1 MKKKIFAFI
10 LLAVAV
16 LSLSLTSFAA
26 GVDNIAPLRIV
37 DEEGNPVL
45 GLSVENA
52 YTYVYSDADGL
63 TDLDVGVVQG
73 KQGTEQADFS
83 KQISFTVTNP
93 ISGEKQNYN
102 CLLHNDY
109 ETRIVWDKETPEESA
124 AGLREKVEFRVIDQ
138 NGDPVK
144 NVRFVLPPQQMLL
157 PTNQD
162 GKTWYFGEP
171 FEKQWVTYYWQDSQK
186 QERYDKA
193 LVTIR
198 DWHLEN
204 GKMHITFRVEI

>member
-1 MKKKIFAFI
+1 M
-10 LLAVAV
+10 
-16 LSLSLTSFAA
+16 
-26 GVDNIAPLRIV
+26 R
-37 DEEGNPVL
+37 EGNPVL

-109 ETRIVWDKETPEESA
+109 ETRIVWDEETPEESA
-124 AGLREKVEFRVIDQ
+124 AGLREKVEFRVVDQ

-144 NVRFVLPPQQMLL
+144 NVRFVLPQQQMLL
-157 PTNQD
+157 PHQSGWQD
-162 GKTWYFGEP
+162 GILANRLKNSGLLITGR
-171 FEKQWVTYYWQDSQK
+171 TH
-186 QERYDKA
+186 RNRNGM
-193 LVTIR
+193 IR
-198 DWHLEN
+198 H
-204 GKMHITFRVEI
+204 

>member
-83 KQISFTVTNP
+83 KPISFTVL
-93 ISGEKQNYN
+93 SGTRRRRKKALPD
-102 CLLHNDY
+102 CVKRSSSALSTKM
-109 ETRIVWDKETPEESA
+109 ETRSRTSA
-124 AGLREKVEFRVIDQ
+124 LFCRRSRCCCPPIRMARPGILANRLKNSGLLITGRTHRNR
-138 NGDPVK
+138 NG
-144 NVRFVLPPQQMLL
+144 M
-157 PTNQD
+157 
-162 GKTWYFGEP
+162 
-171 FEKQWVTYYWQDSQK
+171 
-186 QERYDKA
+186 
-193 LVTIR
+193 IR
-198 DWHLEN
+198 H
-204 GKMHITFRVEI
+204 